1 MSYHTCPIFI
11 GKYITKVSIIRCKE
25 TEKKKKNKKEK
36 NNTTVE
42 SQLKKVSIS
51 GKYR

>member
-11 GKYITKVSIIRCKE
+11 GKYITKVNIIRCKE
-25 TEKKKKNKKEK
+25 TEKKKNKKEK
-36 NNTTVE
+36 NNTIVK